1 MSPEVSKRL
10 SLEGKFL
17 HKCTGSFCPPPDSGI
32 ITWKQVKRIKP
43 KVHTGQYSLSNCEY
57 GGRLF
62 YILYIILLSP
72 DISCFFSLFFHFS
85 LFALS
90 CPRRL
95 HCFVRFMPGHTRR
108 IQQGPEGRAQE
119 WSKESQTLPQR
130 MKSQPHLPP
139 VFAAS
144 GFTLSLSSCKAEVLL
159 LCIKPSVNTD
169 CKPWTWI
176 YNGWLLKLLRDTPWI
191 F

>member
-17 HKCTGSFCPPPDSGI
+17 HKSTGSFCPPPDSGV
-32 ITWKQVKRIKP
+32 ITWKQVKCIKP

-57 GGRLF
+57 RGRLF
-62 YILYIILLSP
+62 YILFIILLSP
-72 DISCFFSLFFHFS
+72 NISCFFSLFFS
-85 LFALS
+85 LFFLHFPAPEDLIVLLGSCLAIQGGSSRDRREEHKNGAKRVRLFHRGWSLS
-90 CPRRL
+90 LIFPLCL
-95 HCFVRFMPGHTRR
+95 
-108 IQQGPEGRAQE
+108 Q
-119 WSKESQTLPQR
+119 
-130 MKSQPHLPP
+130 HL
-139 VFAAS
+139 
-144 GFTLSLSSCKAEVLL
+144 GLLSLSSCKAEVLL